1 VARGCSR
8 ERGAAYPLALHTRVE
23 SIPALADASPAQ
35 AQGGGD
41 LTDLYRLRLQG
52 KGARGIVRVI
62 EAVATVD
69 WSVLVHCAASK
80 DRTGVSVALMLTPI
94 GIDRAE
100 VVTDDVATVAITGGK
115 R

>member
-1 VARGCSR
+1 M
-8 ERGAAYPLALHTRVE
+8 
-23 SIPALADASPAQ
+23 
-35 AQGGGD
+35 
-41 LTDLYRLRLQG
+41 
-52 KGARGIVRVI
+52 
-62 EAVATVD
+62 
-69 WSVLVHCAASK
+69 LVHCAASK